1 MPNSMLEKERI
12 TTAGTMMS
20 IRTSVSRSVNSLD
33 LVMILRAKMPTAVMI
48 SSSRA
53 IFATVM

>member
-20 IRTSVSRSVNSLD
+20 IRTRVSRLVNSLD
-33 LVMILRAKMPTAVMI
+33 LAMTRRTKTPTAIMI
-48 SSSRA
+48 SSSSA
-53 IFATVM
+53 MFATVM